1 MFSLG
6 TNFTVFVFFFSAAH
20 LLFRLHLDSFYLVS
34 QVKISHEISSVI
46 NKTHQTV
53 DLYKKNLLYEYWN
66 ILIKTFL
73 NIKLK
78 RPTPSP
84 QSPENV
90 FNHSLVFPVFRG
102 LSGISGLFG
111 K

>member
-6 TNFTVFVFFFSAAH
+6 TNVTMFVFFFSAAH
-20 LLFRLHLDSFYLVS
+20 LLFRFHLDSFYLVS
-34 QVKISHEISSVI
+34 QMKISHEISSVI

-53 DLYKKNLLYEYWN
+53 DLYFFLLYEYSN

-84 QSPENV
+84 QSLKNV
-90 FNHSLVFPVFRG
+90 FNHSLVFPVFQG

>member
-1 MFSLG
+1 M
-6 TNFTVFVFFFSAAH
+6 
-20 LLFRLHLDSFYLVS
+20 
-34 QVKISHEISSVI
+34 KISHEISSVI

-53 DLYKKNLLYEYWN
+53 DLYIFLLYEYSN

-90 FNHSLVFPVFRG
+90 FKHSLVFPVFRG

-111 K
+111 KGRDPDFEQAALVYPFNGTLT